1 MFFNVTDNWF
11 VYVVC
16 VPLPFSQQQEKK
28 GFYTY
33 YLVKMTCRGFIQ
45 FLLKVINFLFAL
57 VGLAMIGY
65 GIYMFVIWNNSSSS
79 STTTSPPPPPPPDE
93 FGLRYQ
99 SPPDLPLNQFD
110 RDNAINGLQL
120 RRALLQENPK
130 SSMNN
135 LSSFWSSIPTA
146 WWVIN
151 FVVLY
156 LDMMW
161 SLDAIFKLQA
171 LCISEE
177 KKIRCTV
184 SLIAIPFY

>member
-1 MFFNVTDNWF
+1 
-11 VYVVC
+11 
-16 VPLPFSQQQEKK
+16 
-28 GFYTY
+28 
-33 YLVKMTCRGFIQ
+33 MTCRGFIQ
-45 FLLKVINFLFAL
+45 FLLKVINFLFTL

-110 RDNAINGLQL
+110 RDNAINNGLQL

-130 SSMNN
+130 SSINN

-146 WWVIN
+146 WWVIK
-151 FVVLY
+151 FVVFY
-156 LDMMW
+156 LDKMW
-161 SLDAIFKLQA
+161 SLDAIFKLFRKHGA
-171 LCISEE
+171 FWRR
-177 KKIRCTV
+177 KKSVCTV
-184 SLIAIPFY
+184 ILIAIPFY